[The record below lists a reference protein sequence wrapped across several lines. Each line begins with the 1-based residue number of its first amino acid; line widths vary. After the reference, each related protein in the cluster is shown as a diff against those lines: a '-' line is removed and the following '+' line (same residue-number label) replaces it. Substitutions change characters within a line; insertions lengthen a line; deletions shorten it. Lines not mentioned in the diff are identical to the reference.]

1 MALCLAGFATRKDLV
16 GVTSIVRA
24 LGLAPACYDRLPDF
38 FHSPA
43 LNLNQLTRAWSA
55 LVFRAHPAILR
66 VNGRPVL
73 AGDGI
78 QVAKAGRKMP
88 GVKKLHRQSESN
100 TKPEFIFGHSCQA
113 VTVLTQALSSVFAL
127 PLACRIHEGSVFSNR
142 DHRTLLDK
150 MILLI
155 DSLAIQ
161 EPFYFVADAYYATG
175 NIVRGLLAH
184 DNHLVTRVKS
194 NSVAFFPAAPPPPN
208 RPRPK
213 GRPAKYGKKIQ
224 VAALLKQTGQFQKA
238 PSPVYG
244 ERGVI
249 LKFRA
254 ADLLWRPVGILVSF
268 VVVLHPQ
275 RGAILLMCTDLMLS
289 PLDIIRIYGLR
300 FKIEV
305 SFKQALHVI
314 GAYAH
319 HFWMAAMTPLRRVTG
334 NQYLHRT
341 SEVYRNAVRR
351 KIAAYHRHIQLG
363 LIARTC
369 FRSSHGAL
377 DKVHHL
383 RRRPPVAL
391 LAQPLFEVFFE
402 TVGGLQIVRQRADFA
417 PRSRAG
423 PSFGSTAQPPRL
435 ARTMPP
441 ARGAMAKPALRR
453 VSRRSAKLG
462 FLRCCRRKNIYP
474 NIVGWRGADS
484 SSAASPRIPRDVLW
498 IPTGAE
504 SAPA

>member
-1 MALCLAGFATRKDLV
+1 M
-16 GVTSIVRA
+16 
-24 LGLAPACYDRLPDF
+24 
-38 FHSPA
+38 
-43 LNLNQLTRAWSA
+43 
-55 LVFRAHPAILR
+55 
-66 VNGRPVL
+66 
-73 AGDGI
+73 
-78 QVAKAGRKMP
+78 
-88 GVKKLHRQSESN
+88 
-100 TKPEFIFGHSCQA
+100 
-113 VTVLTQALSSVFAL
+113 LTQALSSVFAL

-224 VAALLKQTGQFQKA
+224 VAALLKQTGQFQEA

-254 ADLLWRPVGILVSF
+254 ADLLWRPVGILVRF

-314 GAYAH
+314 GAYAY
-319 HFWMAAMTPLRRVTG
+319 HFWMAAMTPLRRVSG

-363 LIARTC
+363 LIAQ
-369 FRSSHGAL
+369 GL
-377 DKVHHL
+377 
-383 RRRPPVAL
+383 
-391 LAQPLFEVFFE
+391 
-402 TVGGLQIVRQRADFA
+402 LQILSAMKPTLVWQ
-417 PRSRAG
+417 
-423 PSFGSTAQPPRL
+423 SFGSWIRTIRPGLAPSEQVVAIALHHTFPEFLATAAKTVILVKFLRDRLDLSRAEGTRL
-435 ARTMPP
+435 A
-441 ARGAMAKPALRR
+441 A
-453 VSRRSAKLG
+453 
-462 FLRCCRRKNIYP
+462 
-474 NIVGWRGADS
+474 
-484 SSAASPRIPRDVLW
+484 
-498 IPTGAE
+498 
-504 SAPA
+504 